1 MKRREF
7 IATTLAGAAIAAF
20 PIQRLRAQHAAAAS
34 AADTDL
40 TAVKLNGGQTVIP
53 KSAVTELRSR
63 LRGTLLAPGQ
73 DGYEQA
79 RRIWNHM
86 IDRHP
91 ALIVRCGGAADVAAS
106 VEFARE
112 HELLLAV

>member
-7 IATTLAGAAIAAF
+7 FAATLTGAAIAAL
-20 PIQRLRAQHAAAAS
+20 PMRCLLAEGAAGAS
-34 AADTDL
+34 VPDADI
-40 TAVKLNGGQTVIP
+40 TAIKLSGGPTVIP
-53 KSAVTELRSR
+53 KTAVAGLRSR
-63 LRGTLLAPGQ
+63 LRGSLLVSGQ

-91 ALIVRCGGAADVAAS
+91 ALIARCAGAGDVAA
-106 VEFARE
+106 A
-112 HELLLAV
+112 LAVRS